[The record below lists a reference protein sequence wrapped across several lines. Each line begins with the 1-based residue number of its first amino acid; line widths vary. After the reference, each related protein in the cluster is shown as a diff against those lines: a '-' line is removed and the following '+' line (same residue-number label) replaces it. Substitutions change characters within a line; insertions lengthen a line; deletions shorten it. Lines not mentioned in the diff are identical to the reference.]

1 MGKLVVNTFTTLDGV
16 MQAPGMPEEDREGGF
31 DQGGWQVPYF
41 DEESG
46 QVMAEGMA
54 SFDALLLGRKTYEI
68 FASYWPNAPAD
79 DPMAE
84 RLNKVPKY
92 VASRTLDN
100 VTWENSTLLTGDVD
114 YEVPRLKEAYNE
126 IHTSGSGNLVQSLM
140 KSGLVDQY
148 NLWVYPV
155 LLGSGKRLFGDGTM
169 PTALRLVESKTFGN
183 GAVLLSYQPTGK
195 PEYGSTALSG

>member
-1 MGKLVVNTFTTLDGV
+1 
-16 MQAPGMPEEDREGGF
+16 
-31 DQGGWQVPYF
+31 
-41 DEESG
+41 
-46 QVMAEGMA
+46 
-54 SFDALLLGRKTYEI
+54 
-68 FASYWPNAPAD
+68 
-79 DPMAE
+79 MAE

-100 VTWENSTLLTGDVD
+100 VTWENSTLLKGDVD

-126 IHTSGSGNLVQSLM
+126 IHISGSGNLVQSLM
-140 KSGLVDQY
+140 KRGLVDQY

>member
-79 DPMAE
+79 DPVAE
-84 RLNKVPKY
+84 RLNKAPKY
-92 VASRTLDN
+92 VASRTLAN
-100 VTWENSTLLTGDVD
+100 VTWENSTLLEGDIEN
-114 YEVPRLKEAYNE
+114 EVPRLKEAYNE

-140 KSGLVDQY
+140 KRGLVDQY
-148 NLWVYPV
+148 NLWVYPL

>member
-92 VASRTLDN
+92 VASRSLDN
-100 VTWENSTLLTGDVD
+100 VTWENSTLLEGDIEN
-114 YEVPRLKEAYNE
+114 EVPRLKEAYNE

-140 KSGLVDQY
+140 KPGLVDQY

-195 PEYGSTALSG
+195 PEDGSTALSG